1 MAKKK
6 IEKTLPSIL
15 GVPTRS
21 FENYLKF
28 FNKNNLKELTV
39 REHGAVISLKR
50 DDVMPVPQFVMLQT
64 SGAQA
69 APAVQPAAS
78 PAAGKQPAPPAAEE
92 KYEKITSPIIGTYY
106 EAPNPGSPPFVK
118 EGQSINKGDTLC
130 IVEAMKVMN
139 KVTAEFSCK
148 IIKRVKSNG
157 DPVKT
162 GETLFL
168 IEK

>member
-6 IEKTLPSIL
+6 VEKTLPSIL

-50 DDVMPVPQFVMLQT
+50 DDILPVQQFVMPQN
-64 SGAQA
+64 SGVQA
-69 APAVQPAAS
+69 APAVQTSAVPVN
-78 PAAGKQPAPPAAEE
+78 GKQPVAAANDDNN
-92 KYEKITSPIIGTYY
+92 EKITSPIIGTFY
-106 EAPNPGSPPFVK
+106 EAASPGSPPFVK
-118 EGQSINKGDTLC
+118 EGQTVNKGDTLC

-139 KVTAEFSCK
+139 KVTADFSCK
-148 IIKRVKSNG
+148 IIKKTKSNG
-157 DPVKT
+157 EPVKT

>member
-6 IEKTLPSIL
+6 VEKTVSSIL
-15 GVPTRS
+15 GVATRS

-50 DDVMPVPQFVMLQT
+50 DEAMQVQQFVMPQNAGQQAVPGGQT
-64 SGAQA
+64 S
-69 APAVQPAAS
+69 APS
-78 PAAGKQPAPPAAEE
+78 AGKQPVPAAAED
-92 KYEKITSPIIGTYY
+92 KHEKITSPIIGTFY
-106 EAPNPGSPPFVK
+106 EAASPGSPPFIK
-118 EGQSINKGDTLC
+118 EGQSVNKGDTLC

-139 KVTAEFSCK
+139 KVTADFACK
-148 IIKRVKSNG
+148 IIKKIKSNG